1 VVRRFDAMTT
11 ARSEMKAPVEEL
23 MLHAAQDLTESAYER
38 FSQGELSSVQLKQ
51 FYEVVRDWSKASE
64 EVLETMQR
72 LGIQT

>member
-1 VVRRFDAMTT
+1 MTT